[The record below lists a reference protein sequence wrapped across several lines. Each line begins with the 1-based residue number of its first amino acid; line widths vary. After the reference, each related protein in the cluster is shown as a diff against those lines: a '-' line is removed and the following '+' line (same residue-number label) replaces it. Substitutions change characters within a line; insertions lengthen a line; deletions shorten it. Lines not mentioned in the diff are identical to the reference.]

1 MTTALVSNP
10 RSQGLKTQRLTAYAD
25 PVTCENPRRGI
36 AGKLDIQGSDDQNCR
51 DETRVIRRI
60 RNFLGLARS
69 RKRLLAEVT
78 LELLRAA
85 WIVRRRPFQSYVT
98 SLGQAKPGDF
108 VDESLEDLPIGHLR
122 DLHWALTRVNRAA
135 RGRFTCLMLAMA
147 GKRVL
152 DRRKVP
158 NSLVLAAR
166 PDRGADNDPF
176 GAHSWLRSGR
186 FVVIGAEE
194 SVGHI
199 PLVSYHSSPL
209 D

>member
-1 MTTALVSNP
+1 MTQPA
-10 RSQGLKTQRLTAYAD
+10 KM
-25 PVTCENPRRGI
+25 RRI
-36 AGKLDIQGSDDQNCR
+36 
-51 DETRVIRRI
+51 VIRRI

-78 LELLRAA
+78 IELLRAA
-85 WIVRRRPFQSYVT
+85 WTVRRRPFQSYVA
-98 SLGQAKPGDF
+98 SFGNPKPGDF
-108 VDESLEDLPIGHLR
+108 VDDSLENLPVGQLR
-122 DLHWALTRVNRAA
+122 DLHWALTRVNRVA

-152 DRRKVP
+152 NRRGVP

-176 GAHSWLRSGR
+176 GAHSWLRSGQY
-186 FVVIGAEE
+186 VVIGAEE

-199 PLVSYHSSPL
+199 PLVSYHSTPL